1 MAVGASEL
9 TQLHPVSGVRL
20 SAVAAGI
27 RYPNRLDLVVIALA
41 EGSVVSGVFT
51 QNAFCAAPV
60 TIAKAHLSSGV
71 APRYL
76 LINTGNANAG
86 TGKRGLDDAKHSC
99 ASLAAICDVP
109 TEAVIPFSTG
119 VIGEHLPMLPII
131 ANLTGA
137 FAFLEADQWLPA
149 AKGIMTTDTRPKGA
163 SDQFKFEGKT
173 ITVTGICK
181 GSGMIH
187 PNMATML
194 SFVATDAPVSQAML
208 DKLLHESTE
217 TSFNRITVDGDTS
230 TNDASILIASGTADV
245 SLCDS
250 ESSPLY
256 APLKACI
263 DRLMIQL
270 AHSIVRDGE
279 GATKFVAIKVKEA
292 ANAAE
297 ARSVGFT
304 VAHSPLVKTALS
316 ASDANWGRILAAIGR
331 ADVQD
336 LDVNRVTIH
345 INGILIVEDGA
356 RAASYTEIQGAVAM
370 QSEHIAI
377 DINLARGSVSDTV
390 YTTDFS
396 EEYVRIN
403 ADYRS

>member
-1 MAVGASEL
+1 
-9 TQLHPVSGVRL
+9 
-20 SAVAAGI
+20 
-27 RYPNRLDLVVIALA
+27 
-41 EGSVVSGVFT
+41 
-51 QNAFCAAPV
+51 
-60 TIAKAHLSSGV
+60 
-71 APRYL
+71 
-76 LINTGNANAG
+76 
-86 TGKRGLDDAKHSC
+86 
-99 ASLAAICDVP
+99 
-109 TEAVIPFSTG
+109 
-119 VIGEHLPMLPII
+119 
-131 ANLTGA
+131 
-137 FAFLEADQWLPA
+137 
-149 AKGIMTTDTRPKGA
+149 
-163 SDQFKFEGKT
+163 
-173 ITVTGICK
+173 
-181 GSGMIH
+181 
-187 PNMATML
+187 
-194 SFVATDAPVSQAML
+194 
-208 DKLLHESTE
+208 
-217 TSFNRITVDGDTS
+217 
-230 TNDASILIASGTADV
+230 LIAAVTADV

-297 ARSVGFT
+297 AKSVGFT

-345 INGILIVEDGA
+345 INGILIVDGGA

>member
-9 TQLHPVSGVRL
+9 SQLHPVKGIQL

-27 RYPNRLDLVVIALA
+27 RYQGRLDLVVIALS

-60 TIAKAHLSSGV
+60 TVAKAHLKSGV
-71 APRYL
+71 PPRYF

-86 TGKRGLDDAKHSC
+86 TGKRGFDDAKHSC
-99 ASLAAICDVP
+99 ASLAAVCGVP
-109 TEAVIPFSTG
+109 EEAVIPFSTG

-131 ANLTGA
+131 ANLPTA
-137 FAFLEADQWLPA
+137 FTSLDAQQWLPA
-149 AKGIMTTDTRPKGA
+149 AQGIMTTDTRPKGI
-163 SDQFKFEGKT
+163 SDQFQFDGQT

-194 SFVATDAPVSQAML
+194 SFVATDAPVSQNML
-208 DKLLHESTE
+208 DRLLSETTE

-230 TNDASILIASGTADV
+230 TNDASMLIATGKADV

-263 DRLMIQL
+263 DQLMLKL

-279 GATKFVAIKVKEA
+279 GATKFVAINVTEA

-297 ARSVGFT
+297 AKSVGFT

-331 ADVQD
+331 AEVQD
-336 LDVNRVTIH
+336 LDVDKVKIS
-345 INGILIVEDGA
+345 INGVLIVEQGA
-356 RAASYTEIQGAVAM
+356 RASSYTEIQGAAAM
-370 QSEHIAI
+370 QSETISI
-377 DINLARGSVSDTV
+377 DISLARGAISDTV

>member
-9 TQLHPVSGVRL
+9 SILHPVRGVRL

-60 TIAKAHLSSGV
+60 TVAKAHLASGV
-71 APRYL
+71 SPRYF

-86 TGKRGLDDAKHSC
+86 TGKQGFDDAKHSC
-99 ASLAAICDVP
+99 ASLAAICGVP
-109 TEAVIPFSTG
+109 AEAVIPFSTG

-131 ANLTGA
+131 THLPSA
-137 FAFLEADQWLPA
+137 FAFLDADQWLPA
-149 AKGIMTTDTRPKGA
+149 AQGIMTTDTRPKGH
-163 SDQFKFEGKT
+163 SEQFEFEGET

-194 SFVATDAPVSQAML
+194 SFVATDAPVSQKML
-208 DKLLHESTE
+208 DQLLQDTTE

-230 TNDASILIASGTADV
+230 TNDASMLVATAKVKV
-245 SLCDS
+245 SVCDS

-263 DRLMIQL
+263 SRLMLHL

-279 GATKFVAIKVKEA
+279 GATKFVAINVTEA
-292 ANAAE
+292 ATAAE
-297 ARSVGFT
+297 AKSVGFT

-331 ADVQD
+331 ADVQGLQVD
-336 LDVNRVTIH
+336 AVKVH
-345 INGILIVEDGA
+345 INGVLIVERGA
-356 RAASYTEIQGAVAM
+356 RAASYTEIQGTVAM
-370 QSEHIAI
+370 ASEYISI
-377 DINLARGSVSDTV
+377 DISLARGTVSDTV